1 MKAISVR
8 QPWAWAILH
17 AGKRHENRGPTWA
30 RVRIPPV
37 LALHAAKGCT
47 REEYADAVDTI
58 QDIVPGIVVP
68 PLAGLPRGGLVGV
81 MRMGP
86 TVQCEPRAIIH
97 HHDRPWLFG
106 PVGLT
111 ILAVEALPF
120 VPLKGMLGLFET
132 AGTAD
137 QRPTPEVCA
146 AWVAAIDRMKATP

>member
-1 MKAISVR
+1 MKAISIR

-30 RVRIPPV
+30 RMRIPPV

-68 PLAGLPRGGLVGV
+68 PLAELPRGGLVGV

-86 TVQCEPRAIIH
+86 TVKWGSLMNRDPST
-97 HHDRPWLFG
+97 PWLFG

-111 ILAVEALPF
+111 IAAVEAVPF
-120 VPLKGMLGLFET
+120 VPMKGMLGLFET
-132 AGTAD
+132 AGTAE
-137 QRPTPEVCA
+137 QRPSPEVCA
-146 AWVAAIDRMKATP
+146 AWVAAIEKMRGSP

>member
-1 MKAISVR
+1 VKAISVR

-30 RVRIPPV
+30 RMRIPPV

-58 QDIVPGIVVP
+58 QDIVHGIVVP
-68 PLAGLPRGGLVGV
+68 PLAKLPRGGLVGV
-81 MRMGP
+81 MRMGA

-111 ILAVEALPF
+111 ILDVEALPF
-120 VPLKGMLGLFET
+120 VPMNGALGIFE
-132 AGTAD
+132 ASGRAA
-137 QRPTPEVCA
+137 QWPPPEVCV
-146 AWVAAIDRMKATP
+146 AWMTTVEKMKATP